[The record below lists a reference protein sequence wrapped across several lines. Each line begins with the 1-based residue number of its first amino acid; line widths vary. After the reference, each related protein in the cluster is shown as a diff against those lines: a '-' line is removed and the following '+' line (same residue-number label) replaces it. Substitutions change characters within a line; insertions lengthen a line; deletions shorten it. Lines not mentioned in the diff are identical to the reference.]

1 MLDRLLNTFRAR
13 AKNRAVVESLYD
25 AVMQQARQPVF
36 YATYGVPDT
45 PDGRF
50 EMVSLHTFLVLS
62 RLRGRGE
69 AAQELAQDL
78 FDHMFRD
85 MDHALREMGV
95 GDMAIGKR
103 IQKMASKFY
112 GRADAYQKA
121 FATSGAELEDAV
133 ERNVYAG
140 VVPTPGGAAAIASY
154 MRRVTDALAA
164 QPLEAILEGTV
175 SFPGVGEA

>member
-1 MLDRLLNTFRAR
+1 MLDRILKPFRNR
-13 AKNRAVVESLYD
+13 AKNRAVVESLYGE
-25 AVMQQARQPVF
+25 VMGQARKPVF
-36 YATYGVPDT
+36 YAAYGVPDT

-50 EMVSLHTFLVLS
+50 EMVSLHTFLLVS

-69 AAQELAQDL
+69 AAQALAQDL

-121 FATSGAELEDAV
+121 FAEGDAALEDAV

-140 VVPTPGGAAAIASY
+140 VVPTPGGAAAISAY
-154 MRRVTDALAA
+154 MRRVADALAA
-164 QPLEAILEGTV
+164 QALDAILEGQV
-175 SFPGVGEA
+175 SFPEVENT